1 MRRIVVKNLVKI
13 LVVVFLFCSNS
24 YADSIIDKKQC
35 INQGENFIFAGGEC
49 IEYYEASA
57 DREDILTIV
66 VHGIWKEGTNT
77 LGRYSIF
84 TIKSKITKNYGFN
97 TTIVKVKNGVHL
109 DLDMSDT
116 SVEAIAKLLEEK

>member
-1 MRRIVVKNLVKI
+1 M
-13 LVVVFLFCSNS
+13 FCSNS

-66 VHGIWKEGTNT
+66 VHGTWKEGTNT